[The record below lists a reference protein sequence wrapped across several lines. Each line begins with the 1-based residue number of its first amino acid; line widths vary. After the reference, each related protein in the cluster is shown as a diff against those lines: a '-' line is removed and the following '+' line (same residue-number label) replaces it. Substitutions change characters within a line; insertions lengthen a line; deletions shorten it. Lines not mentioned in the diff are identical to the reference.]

1 MQALCLVWII
11 LTSVS
16 RCWILS
22 YLSAKLNNCAFFK
35 ILFPMSITT
44 DLRKSALLT
53 FFLMSSKS
61 YLCCFVA
68 MPRFRFEQVARAKFV
83 VLYKAFLASLSHH
96 LPPCFIMA
104 EANTSL
110 PSLPFSHQGCLH
122 RDRLVYRH
130 ASEGKGEIALL
141 FIPQLLHKIQQIPGP
156 DCVEG
161 FIS

>member
-35 ILFPMSITT
+35 ILFPTPITT

-61 YLCCFVA
+61 YLCCLVA

-83 VLYKAFLASLSHH
+83 VLYKAFPCLSFSSL
-96 LPPCFIMA
+96 
-104 EANTSL
+104 TSVL
-110 PSLPFSHQGCLH
+110 HYGRGKHKPAQPSFLTPGMFAQRQTCVQTRFWRQGGNSSIVHSSTC
-122 RDRLVYRH
+122 
-130 ASEGKGEIALL
+130 A
-141 FIPQLLHKIQQIPGP
+141 
-156 DCVEG
+156 
-161 FIS
+161 